1 MRPPRNVNTHFLDLL
16 ILIQTGFFD
25 TNITSN
31 AKHTKELI
39 LGVFFDYILHIFCG
53 YVVFFSCFV
62 CLLGVLNLLQFYE
75 ITTTKTSVKIL
86 DDDCE
91 DVDTA
96 TCTTNGERA
105 SFFDIDCGNCHGR
118 ACLVGANNVA

>member
-1 MRPPRNVNTHFLDLL
+1 MRPSRNINTPFLDLL

-39 LGVFFDYILHIFCG
+39 LGVFFDYLLRIFCRH
-53 YVVFFSCFV
+53 VVFFLVLCTIFV
-62 CLLGVLNLLQFYE
+62 VLNLLQFYKT
-75 ITTTKTSVKIL
+75 TTTKTSVKIL

-91 DVDTA
+91 DVYTA

-105 SFFDIDCGNCHGR
+105 SFFHVDCGNC
-118 ACLVGANNVA
+118 N